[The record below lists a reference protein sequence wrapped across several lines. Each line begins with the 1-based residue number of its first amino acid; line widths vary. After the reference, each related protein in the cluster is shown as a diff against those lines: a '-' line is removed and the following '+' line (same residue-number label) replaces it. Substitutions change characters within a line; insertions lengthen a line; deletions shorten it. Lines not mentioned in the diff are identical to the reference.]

1 LYKRSLFDIC
11 KEFSFMHRLQ
21 RLALVLALG
30 TLSACGTTPATPD
43 DTARSGAAPTTI
55 PVMSTSAPTS
65 APAMPTLA
73 PTAQPEPVAQPTSAP
88 AATAD
93 QQTDAILAAAEKAL
107 EAVRLS
113 TPGRLHVQQV
123 EGDYARV
130 QWMPNDPN
138 ATDPSYIFVQR
149 TNGAWKP
156 IAGPGTAFMP
166 EDLQPYGVPQSLWL
180 DAPQPIT
187 QNPQCDAAQTIMEQT
202 LKVSATVVVTDVLD
216 PQTNANKPGC
226 QIVARG
232 TGKDF
237 TSPSDTMRKLIGA
250 FGAQGWQE
258 DTNYVAD
265 GPVGTATGIRKNGT
279 LGLLNVGWMPA
290 PEANC
295 PQDQP
300 IDMCELTPEQ
310 HLYEITLALPTES

>member
-1 LYKRSLFDIC
+1 
-11 KEFSFMHRLQ
+11 MHHLQ

-30 TLSACGTTPATPD
+30 TLSACGTTPATPSD
-43 DTARSGAAPTTI
+43 VARSGAAPTA
-55 PVMSTSAPTS
+55 VSAIPTS
-65 APAMPTLA
+65 QAAMPT
-73 PTAQPEPVAQPTSAP
+73 QQVAQPTSVP
-88 AATAD
+88 ATTVD

-113 TPGRLHVQQV
+113 TPGTLHVQQV
-123 EGDYARV
+123 DGDYARV
-130 QWMPNDPN
+130 QWTPNDPN

-149 TNGAWKP
+149 TNGTWKP
-156 IAGPGTAFMP
+156 IAGPGTAFGP
-166 EDLQPYGVPQSLWL
+166 DDLQPHGVPQSLWL
-180 DAPQPIT
+180 DAPQSNA
-187 QNPQCDAAQTIMEQT
+187 QNEQCDAAQTIMEQT

-216 PQTNANKPGC
+216 PQTNTSKPGC
-226 QIVARG
+226 QIVAHG
-232 TGKDF
+232 TGQEF
-237 TSPSDTMRKLIGA
+237 TSPSNTMRKLIDA
-250 FGAQGWQE
+250 FGMQGWQE

-300 IDMCELTPEQ
+300 IDACELTPEQ
-310 HLYEITLALPTES
+310 HLYEITLSLPTES